1 MGSPGQPHSQQNN
14 GTVLYKSHFWSHF
27 AVIGFTT
34 LPNFTT
40 LVGYTPVVGIYFL
53 QYLTLSASLT
63 RFLGGKTNHT
73 HLDPSST
80 YNNLEVISTGI
91 NRLYHRCLHKTPWD
105 EWFVQKLNHIHPYH
119 TDLSTYM
126 TCITFCKITIT
137 SQHITLHH
145 TACVS
150 IYIYIHRSVCTYWF
164 NTSQYLTWIHGQGL
178 GCGGMRSPG
187 LLDLSRIVGG
197 IHQFFRDLPGA
208 RRCLPMSS
216 IYLSIYL
223 SNLI

>member
-73 HLDPSST
+73 YLDPSST

-145 TACVS
+145 TACICMC
-150 IYIYIHRSVCTYWF
+150 IYIYIYIGLYVRIGSIPV
-164 NTSQYLTWIHGQGL
+164 NTSL
-178 GCGGMRSPG
+178 GFMAKAWVAAACVAPASWTFPALLAASINSLGISLGPGGAYQC
-187 LLDLSRIVGG
+187 
-197 IHQFFRDLPGA
+197 H
-208 RRCLPMSS
+208 
-216 IYLSIYL
+216 LSIYL